1 MRELVLKLRE
11 EGVIETDLEK
21 FLKRYEQYEK
31 KLFTYL
37 KYEGVPPDYNEAERE
52 FRPFVVQRKRS
63 GGFKSP
69 EVMRHYVGYLSL
81 YMTCKVNGKDF
92 DKLLDLIFSCQ
103 KIDLG
108 SFLSY

>member
-1 MRELVLKLRE
+1 LRELVLKLRE
-11 EGVIETDLEK
+11 EGVIEVDLEK

-31 KLFTYL
+31 ELFTYL
-37 KYEGVPPDYNEAERE
+37 KYEGVPPDNNEAERE
-52 FRPFVVQRKRS
+52 LRPFVVQQKRS

-69 EVMRHYVGYLSL
+69 EVMRHYVVYLSL
-81 YMTCKVNGKDF
+81 YMTCKVMGKDF

-108 SFLSY
+108 LFLSY